1 MEALGERTVWIDC
14 DVIRADGGTRTA
26 SITGSL
32 VALGMAFQ
40 KLVELKALRRIPLKD
55 YMAAVSVGIVGGET
69 LLDLVYA
76 EDSNAEVDMN
86 VVMTG
91 SGQLVEVQATAEG
104 KPFSVGD
111 LNKLIE
117 VARPGIH
124 QLLAIQR
131 SILKF
136 ELSA

>member
-1 MEALGERTVWIDC
+1 M
-14 DVIRADGGTRTA
+14 
-26 SITGSL
+26 
-32 VALGMAFQ
+32 
-40 KLVELKALRRIPLKD
+40 
-55 YMAAVSVGIVGGET
+55 GGET

-104 KPFSVGD
+104 KPFSVGAM
-111 LNKLIE
+111 NKLIE
-117 VARPGIH
+117 VARPGIL

-136 ELSA
+136 EPPSALA

>member
-1 MEALGERTVWIDC
+1 
-14 DVIRADGGTRTA
+14 
-26 SITGSL
+26 
-32 VALGMAFQ
+32 
-40 KLVELKALRRIPLKD
+40 
-55 YMAAVSVGIVGGET
+55 VGIVGGET

-104 KPFSVGD
+104 KPFGVGD
-111 LNKLIE
+111 LNNLIE
-117 VARPGIH
+117 VARPGIQ

-136 ELSA
+136 ELSSALS